1 MRRGRPTLRRG
12 IETIELAICLPVLL
26 LVTFAGF
33 EYGWLVLRSMQIDQA
48 ARAGARYAAMSG
60 SNAESIHDR
69 VSQALQRSGIAG
81 ATVIVDPAD
90 PSSVEAGTSITV
102 TVDVDYSEVK
112 LLGLGGIMPLP
123 AALHGRASMVRE
135 PDS

>member
-1 MRRGRPTLRRG
+1 MRRHRPNLRRG

-69 VSQALQRSGIAG
+69 VAQALQRSGIAG
-81 ATVIVDPAD
+81 ATVTVDPAD
-90 PSSVEAGTSITV
+90 PSSVEAGSSITV
-102 TVDVDYSEVK
+102 IVDVDYSEVK
-112 LLGLGGIMPLP
+112 LLGLSGIMPLP

>member
-1 MRRGRPTLRRG
+1 MRRRRPNLRRG

-48 ARAGARYAAMSG
+48 ARAGARFAAMSG

-69 VSQALQRSGIAG
+69 VAQALQRSGIAG
-81 ATVIVDPAD
+81 ATVVVDPAD

>member
-1 MRRGRPTLRRG
+1 MRRRRPTLRRG

-69 VSQALQRSGIAG
+69 VAQALQRSGIAS

-90 PSSVEAGTSITV
+90 PSSVEAGTSITI

>member
-1 MRRGRPTLRRG
+1 MRRRRPNLRRG

-69 VSQALQRSGIAG
+69 VAQALQRSGIAG

-90 PSSVEAGTSITV
+90 PSSVEAGTSITI

>member
-1 MRRGRPTLRRG
+1 MRRRRPTLRRG

-60 SNAESIHDR
+60 SNAAAIHDR
-69 VSQALQRSGIAG
+69 VSEALQRSGIAG
-81 ATVIVDPAD
+81 ATVVVDPAD
-90 PSSVEAGTSITV
+90 PTSVEAGTAITV

-112 LLGLGGIMPLP
+112 LLGLRGIMPLP
-123 AALHGRASMVRE
+123 EALHGRASMVRE